1 MNQLG
6 TVTWSLFLAFVSTLP
21 LFGAGQGSKKQEM
34 EEHYKKWLKK
44 DVVYIITDE
53 ERAVFQ
59 KLATDEEREQFID
72 QFWLRRDPDPRT
84 AVNEF
89 REEHYRRIAYAN
101 EKFTSGDPGWM
112 TDRGRI
118 YILHGEPD
126 SKESRPD
133 GGAYARPIEEGGGTT
148 TVYPYEKWRYR
159 YIEGL
164 GNDIEIEFIDPTHTG
179 KYELA
184 VFPWEKDALLHIGM
198 GPTLAEQTHL
208 STRADHPALTP
219 AAGGAGYGPE
229 NWYRRAK
236 DTPFARYELVAKVG
250 AAPVLKHKAL
260 KELVEV
266 SVNYEVLPLT
276 LRQDYFRLNETQV
289 LVPIT
294 VQIQNR
300 DLTFKVEAGS
310 HVARMAVYGSITS
323 LGGKIVTEFEHDIV
337 ASFRPEHLS
346 DGMQK
351 ASMYQKVIPLDR
363 NLRYKLDLVV
373 KDLNSGHVGIV
384 RQAIIPPAFNNQAMS
399 ASSVVLSDTIQPL
412 KALPNADEMFVLGD
426 VKVLPRIDRRFTPDM
441 PLGVY
446 FQVYNAALD
455 QTSLAPSLYVYYKL
469 VKEGRVLKMAA
480 DENGESTQFASG
492 QRIVLVRNLSLAGLE
507 PGNYQIQVEVVD
519 RLSDRRVHA
528 GSTFTLAAP
537 DRAALK

>member
-1 MNQLG
+1 MNHSR
-6 TVTWSLFLAFVSTLP
+6 TVAWSLFLTFFAALQLLGFSQ
-21 LFGAGQGSKKQEM
+21 ASKKQEM
-34 EEHYKKWLKK
+34 EEHYKKWLKR

-53 ERAVFQ
+53 EREVFQ
-59 KLATDEEREQFID
+59 KLATDEEKEQFID

-84 AVNEF
+84 ATNEF

-118 YILHGEPD
+118 YIIHGEPD

-148 TVYPYEKWRYR
+148 TVHPYEKWRYR

-164 GNDIEIEFIDPTHTG
+164 GNDIELEFVDPTHTG
-179 KYELA
+179 KFELA
-184 VFPWEKDALLHIGM
+184 VFPWDKDALLHLGM
-198 GPTLAEQTHL
+198 GPTLAEQTRL
-208 STRADHPALTP
+208 STRANHPGLTP

-236 DTPFARYELVAKVG
+236 DTPFARYELVAKAG
-250 AAPVLKHKAL
+250 AAPVLKHKVL

-266 SVNYEVLPLT
+266 SVNYTVLPLAV
-276 LRQDYFRLNETQV
+276 RQDYFRLNETQV
-289 LVPIT
+289 LVPVT

-300 DLTFKVEAGS
+300 DLSFKVESGS
-310 HVARMAVYGSITS
+310 HVARMAIYGSITS
-323 LGGKIVTEFEHDIV
+323 LGSRIVTEFEHDIV
-337 ASFRPEHLS
+337 ASFRPENLRNGLEKTS
-346 DGMQK
+346 V
-351 ASMYQKVIPLDR
+351 YQKVIPLER
-363 NLRYKLDLVV
+363 NMRYKLDLVV
-373 KDLNSGHVGIV
+373 KDLNSGNVGIV
-384 RQAIIPPAFNNQAMS
+384 RQAIIPPAFNEKALS

-412 KALPNADEMFVLGD
+412 KALPSVDEMFVLGD
-426 VKVLPRIDRRFTPDM
+426 VKVLPKLDGRFSAGM
-441 PLGVY
+441 PLGIY
-446 FQVYNAALD
+446 FQVYNVTLD

-469 VKEGRVLKMAA
+469 VKDGRVLKMAS

-492 QRIVLVRNLSLAGLE
+492 QRVVLVKTLSLDGLE

-519 RLSDRRVHA
+519 RLSDRRVQA
-528 GSTFTLAAP
+528 NGAFTLATQ